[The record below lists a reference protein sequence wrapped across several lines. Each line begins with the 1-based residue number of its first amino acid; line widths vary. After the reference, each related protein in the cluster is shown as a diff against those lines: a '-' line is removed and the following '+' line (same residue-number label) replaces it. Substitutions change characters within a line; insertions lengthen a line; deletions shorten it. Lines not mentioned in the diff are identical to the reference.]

1 MKSNVVF
8 KVIGVVLFFTAI
20 TFLVIQIVDFFRLPA
35 SYEAETKYAGMDFI
49 KYKESA
55 LPYIYFWA
63 LVLLV
68 SFGIIKR
75 KNIGWIAIQ
84 SLLFIGLFEVLLGFF
99 FRKPTNIITACIIVS
114 IYSLLLIGASFL
126 INLKKVRLYFNLKSE
141 SLKYY
146 YPLVLLL
153 ASIYW
158 IIYLIILNGTWYIS
172 ASSGMP

>member
-20 TFLVIQIVDFFRLPA
+20 TFLIIQVVDFFRIPA
-35 SYEAETKYAGMDFI
+35 SYDSEMKYTSIDFI
-49 KYKESA
+49 EYKESA

-63 LVLLV
+63 LVLLI
-68 SFGIIKR
+68 SFGIVKR

-99 FRKPTNIITACIIVS
+99 FLKPTSIITAYSTVS
-114 IYSLLLIGASFL
+114 IYSLFLIGASFL
-126 INLKKVRLYFNLKSE
+126 FNLKKVRLYFNLKSE
-141 SLKYY
+141 NLKYY

-158 IIYLIILNGTWYIS
+158 IIYLIILNGTWDIS
-172 ASSGMP
+172 ASYSMP